1 MNFKIKLNEFLEEIN
16 KIEDYNSENYN
27 VEYAIVSFI
36 TDKECPENMLARNI
50 VFKISNKDIIDRV
63 KCILDS
69 CY

>member
-50 VFKISNKDIIDRV
+50 VVKISNKDIIDRV